1 MDNIAK
7 SNHLQYSGI
16 ERTYVIKI
24 ILSPLISEF
33 ETVEQES
40 SYTAWL
46 RDKVASSLANPY
58 PPIPHDEVMAE
69 MEVIISQLEA
79 EQDK

>member
-1 MDNIAK
+1 MK
-7 SNHLQYSGI
+7 P
-16 ERTYVIKI
+16 T
-24 ILSPLISEF
+24 LSPLISEF

-46 RDKVASSLANPY
+46 RDKVARSLANPY
-58 PPIPHDEVMAE
+58 HPIPHDEVMAE